1 LSGRFIDV
9 EVGRT
14 LGKGRFAE
22 VKSIS
27 KLSSTSDSE
36 RIEKGESN
44 DIVPMMRLDRNNF
57 PSSSRNNSLLSD
69 KDSKYQRYA
78 LKELRGSLS
87 NSTRF
92 VGAIDLAKEARFL
105 LALSHHPNIV
115 SLHYTGKD
123 PGSRDYFIVIEEL
136 ETTFDI
142 LIHKEWKILYD
153 KKGSCR
159 SHENTGNCIE
169 KKKPRKKVL
178 EDSRRELLKIRLET
192 MLGIASAFE
201 FLHAKQ

>member
-1 LSGRFIDV
+1 V

-22 VKSIS
+22 VKSIR

-36 RIEKGESN
+36 HLEEGGIN
-44 DIVPMMRLDRNNF
+44 NIVPTRLDRNYSS
-57 PSSSRNNSLLSD
+57 SSSRNNSLFSD

-78 LKELRGSLS
+78 LKQLRGSLS
-87 NSTRF
+87 NSSHL

-115 SLHYTGKD
+115 SLHSTGED

-136 ETTFDI
+136 EITFDI
-142 LIHKEWKILYD
+142 LIHKEWKMLYN
-153 KKGSCR
+153 KKESCC
-159 SHENTGNCIE
+159 SHEDTGNIIE
-169 KKKPRKKVL
+169 KKKPRKKL
-178 EDSRRELLKIRLET
+178 LKDSKRELLKIRLET